1 MGAQAHETDSAPV
14 VVDARLLIDG
24 KLVPAATGGTYPNVD
39 PYTERELGQAPDA
52 DLVDVDLA
60 LGSARR
66 AADEGRWAGDPAF
79 RARCLRQLQAAAR
92 SQVERLRSVLIAEV
106 GCPVVMTR
114 AMQLEISTEEIE
126 YWAALAEGYP
136 YETWLPTVTNATGSS
151 DRLVLR
157 DPVGVVA
164 AITPYNYPYQQN
176 ILKLG
181 PALAAG
187 NTVVLKPSPLTPW
200 TANVLAELISEHTDI
215 PAGVVN
221 ILTSSRD
228 EVGVALTTDPR
239 VDMVTFTGSTA
250 VGAKISAAA
259 GRTTKNVVMELGG
272 KSANI
277 VLDDADLRS
286 AVEANVLRMTRHAG
300 QGCSNL
306 TRLLLPRDRYEEGLE
321 IAADAAARVPWGD
334 PRDSATHMGPL
345 ISNVQQGRVLDFI
358 KRAVSEGARVVA
370 GGGRP
375 AVDHGYFVEPTV
387 LADVAPSGFAAQE
400 EAFGPV
406 LTVIPHDGDDHAV
419 AIANDSAFGLAG
431 GVVSASTARA
441 VAVARQIRTAIVDC
455 NGAKYYAVDTPRGGM
470 RRSGVGDE
478 YGVGGF
484 EEFTEARVISIPTGA
499 LPRS

>member
-1 MGAQAHETDSAPV
+1 MDAQAPGTGRGVD
-14 VVDARLLIDG
+14 VDARLLIDG
-24 KLVPAATGGTYPNVD
+24 KLVPAAAGGTYPNVD
-39 PYTERELGQAPDA
+39 PYTERVLGPAPDA
-52 DLVDVDLA
+52 DLADVDAALA
-60 LGSARR
+60 AARR
-66 AADEGRWAGDPAF
+66 VADEGHWAADPTF

-92 SQVERLRSVLIAEV
+92 DHADRLRAVLVSEV
-106 GCPVVMTR
+106 GCPITMTR
-114 AMQLEISTEEIE
+114 DLQLETTVDEIE
-126 YWAALAEGYP
+126 YWAGLAEGYE
-136 YETWLPTVTNATGSS
+136 YETWLAPVSGPTGRS

-157 DPVGVVA
+157 DPVGVVT
-164 AITPYNYPYQQN
+164 AITPYNYPFQQN
-176 ILKLG
+176 MLKLG

-187 NTVVLKPSPLTPW
+187 NAVVLKPSPLTPW
-200 TANVLAELISEHTDI
+200 TANVLGELIAEHTEI

-239 VDMVTFTGSTA
+239 VDMITFTGSTT
-250 VGAKISAAA
+250 VGAAIFAAA

-277 VLDDADLRS
+277 VLDDADLE
-286 AVEANVLRMTRHAG
+286 AVVRANVLRVTRHAG

-321 IAADAAARVPWGD
+321 IAAAATATVPWGD
-334 PRDSATHMGPL
+334 PWDPTTHMGPL
-345 ISNVQQGRVLDFI
+345 ISDTQRSRVLGFVE
-358 KRAVSEGARVVA
+358 RAVDEGARVVT

-375 AVDHGYFVEPTV
+375 AVEHGYFVEPTV
-387 LADVAPSGFAAQE
+387 LADVEPSGFAAQE

-419 AIANDSAFGLAG
+419 AIANDSQFGLAG
-431 GVVSASTARA
+431 AVASASAARA
-441 VAVARQIRTAIVDC
+441 VAVARRIRTAIVDC
-455 NGAKYYAVDTPRGGM
+455 NGAKYYAVDTPRGGL

-484 EEFTEARVISIPTGA
+484 EEFTEARVISVPART
-499 LPRS
+499 LPHS